1 MKIGETKNYYTWH
14 DQEYRD
20 FMYQLLTKLEPFIE
34 QRRTVLKAELDEFN
48 EIMYINKGK
57 VVVGYEINKERRYCI

>member
-1 MKIGETKNYYTWH
+1 MLISIHIKTT
-14 DQEYRD
+14 
-20 FMYQLLTKLEPFIE
+20 LEPFLE
-34 QRRTVLKAELDEFN
+34 KRRTILKAELDEFN